1 MTITQTP
8 LHLASLS
15 GTADVVKILLEA
27 GASTMEKDNDG
38 RNALTVAIINRERHV
53 KSFHLEFNAH

>member
-38 RNALTVAIINRERHV
+38 RNALTVAIINRERH
-53 KSFHLEFNAH
+53 E

>member
-53 KSFHLEFNAH
+53 